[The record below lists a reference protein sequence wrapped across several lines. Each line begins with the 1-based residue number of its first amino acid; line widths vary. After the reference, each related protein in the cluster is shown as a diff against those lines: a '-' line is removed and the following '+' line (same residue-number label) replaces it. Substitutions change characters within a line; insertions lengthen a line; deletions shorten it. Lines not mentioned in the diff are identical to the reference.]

1 LGPLDIVARP
11 SAGMLLRE
19 LGLPMDTFSAVL
31 EAVQQGRW
39 RTARNPKAYVK
50 TVARREFKKMA
61 PPTPTGKLRSG
72 KPGRNRGLILYG
84 GTS

>member
-1 LGPLDIVARP
+1 LGPLGIVARP

-61 PPTPTGKLRSG
+61 PPIADRETTLWETRPQ
-72 KPGRNRGLILYG
+72 PGA
-84 GTS
+84 S